1 MSPTSRTPGSTSTP
15 SITSTTTSTPDGT
28 PTSAAD
34 GAARSTV
41 ASRSRVPLTH
51 RGPTAR
57 LLDWYARRT
66 YGQELES
73 MQALMH
79 HRPVMWSIARF
90 EGRVA
95 RWGRLD
101 PDLKELACLAVAAQI
116 GCSWCLDFGWY
127 LSHTRGMSQDKLEQ
141 VMRWRGSTVYS
152 PLERAVLEYAEA
164 MTATPPVVTDAMVAR
179 LREDLDVA
187 QLVELTEMASV
198 ENLRSRT
205 NAALGLRSQGFSDAC
220 PVRPPA

>member
-1 MSPTSRTPGSTSTP
+1 MDET
-15 SITSTTTSTPDGT
+15 TSTTTGTTP
-28 PTSAAD
+28 
-34 GAARSTV
+34 STV
-41 ASRSRVPLTH
+41 PGDAATGSRSRVPLAH

-73 MQALMH
+73 VQALMH
-79 HRPVMWSIARF
+79 HRPVLWSIVRL

-95 RWGRLD
+95 RWRRLD
-101 PDLKELACLAVAAQI
+101 PDLTELACLAVAAQI

-127 LSHTRGMSQDKLEQ
+127 LSHTRGMAPEKLEQ
-141 VMRWRGSTVYS
+141 VTRWRTSEVYS

-164 MTATPPVVTDAMVAR
+164 MTATPPEVTDAMVAR
-179 LREDLDVA
+179 LREDLDLA
-187 QLVELTEMASV
+187 QLVELTEMVSV

-205 NAALGLRSQGFSDAC
+205 NAALGLRSQGFSDQC
-220 PVRPPA
+220 RVGPPA